1 MSTRPAQKKEV
12 DAIIDR
18 LLAIE
23 DPAHRKEWVAQ
34 HPTVDWDEIVKILTE
49 RVWQEVRIDTHRAE
63 RLADLAVEVAEQSAS
78 TLSLAKG
85 LRAKANALYA
95 LDRHAAAIEFHERAV
110 ALFERQNDKAELAR
124 TLSGSIQPLLLLG
137 RYDEALAAGER
148 GRAIFQEQGN
158 TRRLAR
164 LEINIGNVYH
174 RQDRF
179 SEALACYER
188 AYQQL
193 LVDDDAEGLAAAL
206 SNLSLCYIGLNEF
219 TKALEMHRVARRHC
233 EQKGMPILVA
243 YADYNIAYLH
253 FLRGEYGRAI
263 QMLRDASLSAK
274 KAEDAYQTALCNL
287 DLSEI
292 YLELNLSADAEELD
306 EPPTR
311 ISNSWDS
318 ATKVRRRWLLPPS
331 RLADRDKHSSR

>member
-1 MSTRPAQKKEV
+1 MGR
-12 DAIIDR
+12 
-18 LLAIE
+18 
-23 DPAHRKEWVAQ
+23 
-34 HPTVDWDEIVKILTE
+34 
-49 RVWQEVRIDTHRAE
+49 
-63 RLADLAVEVAEQSAS
+63 
-78 TLSLAKG
+78 
-85 LRAKANALYA
+85 
-95 LDRHAAAIEFHERAV
+95 
-110 ALFERQNDKAELAR
+110 
-124 TLSGSIQPLLLLG
+124 IQPLLLLG

-274 KAEDAYQTALCNL
+274 KADDAYQIALCNL

-292 YLELNLSADAEELD
+292 YLELNLSADAEELGRAAHED
-306 EPPTR
+306 FKQLGFGYEGAKALAFTAIAASRQGQAIRVGKTVCDCQGNVCSGSKQGLAVPDRPVR
-311 ISNSWDS
+311 S
-318 ATKVRRRWLLPPS
+318 AGIYSTKVVCLKSRTTVYFRTCFFPLARKCRESQFSRNSCSRELPFG
-331 RLADRDKHSSR
+331 